1 MMLGLW
7 RYILWVLILGEK
19 RWLTGNF
26 TTWVVGI
33 GGGVDS
39 GGGGGERESLILG
52 EKRWLTWQG
61 SFTTWHGGAT
71 TGSEICETFYEQF
84 LGLKEI
90 FDHSFWHINQHWL
103 SHSSFNWFIK
113 SKATGDCLI
122 VMNLQAAL
130 EIGNFT
136 DCDATLLTQS
146 SSCQQVRQRRDNADL
161 ALKMMVAMAML
172 LREFTSPQY
181 SGCHSQSRPCRPCVL
196 PLARPCCG
204 LKDSFTSGQEW
215 ARDTPAARGTI
226 TSV

>member
-1 MMLGLW
+1 M
-7 RYILWVLILGEK
+7 
-19 RWLTGNF
+19 TGNF
-26 TTWVVGI
+26 TTWVVG
-33 GGGVDS
+33 GGGNVDS
-39 GGGGGERESLILG
+39 GGGGERESLILG

-61 SFTTWHGGAT
+61 SFTTWHRGAT

-90 FDHSFWHINQHWL
+90 FGWFFWAINQHWL
-103 SHSSFNWFIK
+103 THSSFNWFIK

-136 DCDATLLTQS
+136 DCEATLLTQS

-181 SGCHSQSRPCRPCVL
+181 SGCHSQSCPADPVSCPWRALVAAWRIVSP
-196 PLARPCCG
+196 AD
-204 LKDSFTSGQEW
+204 KSGQEIH
-215 ARDTPAARGTI
+215 RQQEGQ
-226 TSV
+226 